1 MVEDVVVGF
10 EDAVREPIVAHEL
23 PDVLDRI
30 KLGRFRRQRQE
41 RDVVWD
47 GKPLRDMP
55 SRLIK
60 KNDGVRAGRDCKRDF
75 LQMQGHSLAVAG
87 GEYEP
92 GAFSFGRAD
101 GTENIGRCCPLIMRR
116 GGACST
122 LGPAAGDIV
131 LLPDAGF
138 VLEPKIYLLA
148 ASLVRGDFL
157 HDSRG
162 GFLVLRVMARPR

>member
-1 MVEDVVVGF
+1 MNCQMF
-10 EDAVREPIVAHEL
+10 
-23 PDVLDRI
+23 DRI
-30 KLGRFRRQRQE
+30 ELRRFRRQRQE
-41 RDVVWD
+41 GDVVWD
-47 GKPLRDMP
+47 RKLLRDMP
-55 SRLIK
+55 SRPIE
-60 KNDGVRAGRDCKRDF
+60 KNERVRAGRDRKRDF
-75 LQMQGHSLAVAG
+75 FQMKRHGLAVAG
-87 GEYEP
+87 GEDEP

-101 GTENIGRCCPLIMRR
+101 GAENIGRTRPLVVRR

-122 LGPAAGDIV
+122 LGPAAGDVV

-138 VLEPKIYLLA
+138 VLEPKLYLLA